1 MQFYYSVPAT
11 SREEFVHILISVKD
25 MVGLDTMRGYV
36 ISRRPLH
43 QPFLI
48 EGVEKKTTEV
58 CKGRPPL
65 PVASYYPRRSAS
77 LPKVSAA
84 TLPLGVIWLDPLGI
98 FRKGREWRVATSCK
112 TKPPLAGWERVS
124 VDAVFN
130 ILQTYSVF
138 YWKFWPRGVRL
149 DLRGSKI
156 WRTAT
161 DIIAGQKTETL
172 PMPLRGIGENGKIV
186 NYNELINDV
195 RGAVSIGEAVHI
207 LIAGGSAAGK
217 TTLIRQLISSFP
229 RFIAIDITHKGEY
242 AQLYPQHVV
251 EGSIDFSKFS
261 PDEKVQLLTIA
272 YAATLGGDQR
282 SFSEVQFG
290 VLRRIRNP
298 QLERLIADIMYM
310 QNVPQLTKDVLA
322 NKLSALCVEVDE
334 DFRCRPH
341 PSLTKDVPI
350 QPPAVIR
357 VAHRGLGDSSFLTAL
372 VVHGILLR
380 LLKQGQPEPT
390 LLIID
395 EYHRVASKVEGTED
409 PAELQI
415 RIGRHAN
422 IHVLIATQNPLDLK
436 PSLLAIMP
444 SVVTFQLF
452 GEAAKVMA
460 SIMGVDVE
468 VIEALGQGEWL
479 AKLRSGPKS
488 PEMPRRSP

>member
-11 SREEFVHILISVKD
+11 SKEEFVHVLISVRD
-25 MVGLDTMRGYV
+25 LVGLDTVRGYV

-43 QPFLI
+43 GPYLI
-48 EGVEKKTTEV
+48 EGVEREAAEV
-58 CKGRPPL
+58 CRGRPPL
-65 PVASYYPRRSAS
+65 PVASYYPRRNAS

-138 YWKFWPRGVRL
+138 YWRFWPRGVRL
-149 DLRGSKI
+149 DPRGSKI
-156 WRTAT
+156 WRAAT
-161 DIIAGQKTETL
+161 DIVAGEKTEAL
-172 PMPLRGIGENGKIV
+172 PLPLRGVEGSKV
-186 NYNELINDV
+186 NYDVLISDV
-195 RGAVSIGEAVHI
+195 RGAVSIGEAVHL

-217 TTLIRQLISSFP
+217 TSLIRQLISSFP
-229 RFIAIDITHKGEY
+229 RFAVIDITHKGEY

-272 YAATLGGDQR
+272 YAATLGVDQR

-290 VLRRIRNP
+290 VLRRTRNP

-322 NKLSALCVEVDE
+322 NKLSSLCVEVDE

-357 VAHRGLGDSSFLTAL
+357 ITHRGLGDSNFLTAL

-390 LLIID
+390 LLVID
-395 EYHRVASKVEGTED
+395 EYHRVASKVEGIED

-422 IHVLIATQNPLDLK
+422 IHMLVATQNPLDLK
-436 PSLLAIMP
+436 HTLLAIMP
-444 SVVTFQLF
+444 SLVTFQLF

>member
-11 SREEFVHILISVKD
+11 SKEEFVHILISVRD
-25 MVGLDTMRGYV
+25 MVGLDTVRGYV
-36 ISRRPLH
+36 ISRKPLH
-43 QPFLI
+43 RPFLI
-48 EGVEKKTTEV
+48 EGVEKEATEV
-58 CKGRPPL
+58 CRGRPPL
-65 PVASYYPRRSAS
+65 PVTSYYPRRGAS
-77 LPKVSAA
+77 PKVSAA

-98 FRKGREWRVATSCK
+98 FHKGREWRVATSCK
-112 TKPPLAGWERVS
+112 TRPPLVGWERVS

-138 YWKFWPRGVRL
+138 YWKFWPGGVKL
-149 DLRGSKI
+149 DFRGSKI
-156 WRTAT
+156 WRVAT
-161 DIIAGQKTETL
+161 DIIAGQKTEVL
-172 PMPLRGIGENGKIV
+172 PPSLRGIDKNGKIV

-195 RGAVSIGEAVHI
+195 RGAVSIEEAVHL

-229 RFIAIDITHKGEY
+229 RFIVIDVTYKGEY
-242 AQLYPQHVV
+242 AQLYPRYVV

-272 YAATLGGDQR
+272 YATTLGRDQR

-298 QLERLIADIMYM
+298 HLERLIADIMYM

-322 NKLSALCVEVDE
+322 NKLSSLCVEIDE
-334 DFRCRPH
+334 DFRCVPH

-357 VAHRGLGDSSFLTAL
+357 IAHRGVGDSNFLTAL
-372 VVHGILLR
+372 IVHGILFR

-395 EYHRVASKVEGTED
+395 EYHRVASKVEGIDD

-415 RIGRHAN
+415 RIGRHVN
-422 IHVLIATQNPLDLK
+422 IHMLIATQNPLDLK
-436 PSLLAIMP
+436 PSLLAIIP
-444 SVVTFQLF
+444 SVITFQLF
-452 GEAAKVMA
+452 GDAAKVTA

>member
-11 SREEFVHILISVKD
+11 SKEEFVHILISVRD
-25 MVGLDTMRGYV
+25 MVGLDTVRGYV

-48 EGVEKKTTEV
+48 EGVEREAAEV
-58 CKGRPPL
+58 CRGRPPL
-65 PVASYYPRRSAS
+65 PVASYYPRRPGNVS
-77 LPKVSAA
+77 PKVSAA

-98 FRKGREWRVATSCK
+98 FRRGREWRVATSCK

-124 VDAVFN
+124 VDAVYN
-130 ILQTYSVF
+130 VLHAYSTF
-138 YWKFWPRGVRL
+138 YWKFWPRGIRL
-149 DLRGSKI
+149 DPRGSKI

-161 DIIAGQKTETL
+161 DIVAGQRAEA
-172 PMPLRGIGENGKIV
+172 PLRGIKNGKVV
-186 NYNELINDV
+186 NYDELINDV
-195 RGAVSIGEAVHI
+195 RGAVSIGEAVHL

-242 AQLYPQHVV
+242 AQLYPRHVV

-298 QLERLIADIMYM
+298 QLERVIADIMYL
-310 QNVPQLTKDVLA
+310 QNVPQLTKDVLV
-322 NKLSALCVEVDE
+322 NKLSSLCVEVDE
-334 DFRCRPH
+334 DFRCVPH
-341 PSLTKDVPI
+341 PSLTKDVLI
-350 QPPAVIR
+350 QPPMVIR
-357 VAHRGLGDSSFLTAL
+357 ITHRGVGDSNFLTAL

-380 LLKQGQPEPT
+380 LLKGGQPEPT

-395 EYHRVASKVEGTED
+395 EYHRIASKVEGIED

-422 IHVLIATQNPLDLK
+422 IHMMIATQNPLDLK
-436 PSLLAIMP
+436 PSLLGIIP
-444 SVVTFQLF
+444 SVITFQVF
-452 GEAAKVMA
+452 GEAAKTMA
-460 SIMGVDVE
+460 GIMGVDVE

>member
-1 MQFYYSVPAT
+1 
-11 SREEFVHILISVKD
+11 
-25 MVGLDTMRGYV
+25 
-36 ISRRPLH
+36 
-43 QPFLI
+43 
-48 EGVEKKTTEV
+48 
-58 CKGRPPL
+58 
-65 PVASYYPRRSAS
+65 
-77 LPKVSAA
+77 
-84 TLPLGVIWLDPLGI
+84 LDPLGI
-98 FRKGREWRVATSCK
+98 FRKGREWRVAASCK

-149 DLRGSKI
+149 DARGSKI
-156 WRTAT
+156 WRIAT
-161 DIIAGQKTETL
+161 DITAGQKTEA
-172 PMPLRGIGENGKIV
+172 PPLRGVGEKGKV
-186 NYNELINDV
+186 VSYDELINDV
-195 RGAVSIGEAVHI
+195 RGAVSVGEAVHI

-217 TTLIRQLISSFP
+217 TTLIRQLISTFP
-229 RFIAIDITHKGEY
+229 RFVVIDITHKGEY
-242 AQLYPQHVV
+242 AQLYPQYVV

-322 NKLSALCVEVDE
+322 NKLSTLCVEVDE

-357 VAHRGLGDSSFLTAL
+357 IAHRGLGDSNFLTAL

-395 EYHRVASKVEGTED
+395 EYHRIASKVEGIED

-422 IHVLIATQNPLDLK
+422 IHMLVATQNPLDLK

-444 SVVTFQLF
+444 SVITFQLF
-452 GEAAKVMA
+452 GEAAKAMA
-460 SIMGVDVE
+460 SVMGVDVE

>member
-11 SREEFVHILISVKD
+11 SREEFVHVLISVRD
-25 MVGLDTMRGYV
+25 LVGLDTVRGYV
-36 ISRRPLH
+36 ISRRPLYG
-43 QPFLI
+43 PYLV
-48 EGVEKKTTEV
+48 EGVEREAAEV
-58 CKGRPPL
+58 CRGRPPL
-65 PVASYYPRRSAS
+65 PVASYYPRRNAS
-77 LPKVSAA
+77 LPRVSSA

-112 TKPPLAGWERVS
+112 TRPPLAGWERVS
-124 VDAVFN
+124 VDAVFS

-149 DLRGSKI
+149 DPRGSKI
-156 WRTAT
+156 WRAAT
-161 DIIAGQKTETL
+161 DIVAGQKTEAPL
-172 PMPLRGIGENGKIV
+172 PLRGVEGSKL
-186 NYNELINDV
+186 NYDELINDV
-195 RGAVSIGEAVHI
+195 RGAVSIGEAVH
-207 LIAGGSAAGK
+207 LLVAGGSAAGK

-251 EGSIDFSKFS
+251 EGSIDFSRFS

-272 YAATLGGDQR
+272 YAATLGVDQR

-322 NKLSALCVEVDE
+322 NKLSTLCVEVDE

-341 PSLTKDVPI
+341 PSLTRDVPI

-357 VAHRGLGDSSFLTAL
+357 ITHRGLGDSNFLTAL

-395 EYHRVASKVEGTED
+395 EYHRVASKIEGIED

-422 IHVLIATQNPLDLK
+422 IHMLVATQNPLDLK